1 VPQDFKRFVDH
12 VISEGSN
19 TTEDS
24 GIKAIME
31 EVAKCGASEMSDEYY
46 MATKLFAKP
55 SNRSFFLSMKTKEGK
70 LNWLKRQFEDRKRN

>member
-46 MATKLFAKP
+46 MATNLAGHKRPNPKKLGPNPKKP
-55 SNRSFFLSMKTKEGK
+55 
-70 LNWLKRQFEDRKRN
+70 